1 MKKSLL
7 FFFFLSAMSGWLPGQ
22 APAIQWQNT
31 IGGESYDVMYDVLQ
45 TADGGYLL
53 GGLSR
58 SNTAGDKTEN
68 SQGGNDYW
76 VVKLD
81 AVGNILWQN
90 SLGGD
95 SDDVLNSMQQTP
107 DGGYILGGY
116 SYSGLS
122 GDKTEASLGGAD
134 FWIVKLDA
142 VGNILWQ
149 NAIGGSGQDILY
161 TIQQTTDGGYVV
173 GGQSD
178 SNISGDKTENSQGG
192 TDYWV
197 LKLDAAGNIVWQ
209 NTIGGSFYDELRSMQ
224 QTADGGYILGGWSSS
239 GISGDKTEPNL
250 GSNGDYWVVKLDAS
264 GNILW
269 QNTIGGNANDVLR
282 DLQQTTDG
290 GYILGGYSRSNISGD
305 KTEASLGVEDYWVIK
320 LDASGGIQWQ
330 NTIGGSAEDVLLS
343 LQQTTDGGF
352 IVGGYSASNISGDKT
367 QNGWGS
373 YDYWVLKLNSTGGIL
388 WQRTIGG
395 EDLDQLYA
403 VKQTTDGGYILGGH
417 SRSLISGDKTENGQ
431 NTESTDF
438 WVVKL
443 LTDQPPTLLSL
454 SENTVKIKYHSPV
467 SPSTVNATNLKIWGD
482 ETGARTGSYAVANDT
497 VTFTANAGFRPGE
510 LVHITSK
517 SGLQFTGGFPTTA
530 FSWVRQ
536 SVVTHPTDARFDTI
550 GTGIF
555 LPTAATAYSYEAL
568 MSDVNRDGLQDMVYR
583 YHASYGA
590 ATNILVYLRNGDGT
604 FAAPATYSTAASHSG
619 LRGTPDLNNDG
630 YPDLLLY
637 HNVPSQI
644 HVRLNNGAGGFGAPA
659 FYPVTNFCN
668 GVSAYDLDKDGDL
681 DLVAFAGNSS
691 LSLNTISVLKN
702 NGNGTFAA
710 QVTTNTSVF
719 GTTCLPADL
728 DNDGD
733 FDMIYTSG
741 SPFGSAPTF
750 RVYKNDGTGAL
761 SLHSSQAN
769 PALKTVR
776 TAFDYNGNGNVDM
789 VAMTPNSEIYL
800 SNSGLNYSIN
810 APTTLSAEASWMHS
824 GDLDGDGDLD
834 IFGGN
839 TLNAAQTSWDELPM
853 RYWLNDGS
861 GAFTQ
866 TTSSLVMKLLS
877 YLDLTDYDSDGDLDH
892 IYLKA
897 NGEIGVALNGCDS
910 TTYFADA
917 DGDGFGDAGNTFSS
931 TDCEPPAGFVADST
945 DCDDANAAINPGA
958 TEICDGTDNDCNGL
972 TDDGT
977 GTCLP
982 DANVVGSPTQ
992 VGNPYL
998 DVLNG
1003 ATTTNFDNGTA
1014 FGTVC
1019 ANSGTVTHWF
1029 ALQNL
1034 GNGDLVWSGL
1044 SSDNPNLVAA
1054 HGFSLPVT
1062 LPPNSGATFW
1072 VTFDPSTP
1080 GAHTGTVSVTTD
1092 DSDENPYTFTV
1103 SGLSEQPTNF
1113 YADADGDGFGDAN
1126 NVTLACAAPAGYVAN
1141 ADDCNDASPTSYPG
1155 APELCNDNLDNDCDG
1170 LVDETN
1176 PAVTFTYVKPS
1187 CVGGSNGK
1195 VTANPT
1201 APVSGYSY
1209 IWNTGA
1215 TTRTISNL
1223 SANEYTVTVTKNNT
1237 GCSTVGYAALDDPT
1251 PISIALTITHPKCFG
1266 DATGLVVASAS
1277 GGSGTKTYAWST
1289 GGTGIKIQNLVAGDY
1304 TVTVT
1309 DAKGCTETATATLT
1323 EPTELEMTFTTEIL
1337 SNGKMR
1343 VTLSASGGT
1352 PYTSGSAYKF
1362 CRVSPTGSCGFV
1374 NTNVYSNLIPT
1385 QTYLFRARDKNGCVD
1400 EVAVGGT
1407 TKPAH
1412 ARTSDGTEP
1421 SFEIAPNPHTDKFF
1435 ITKTTE
1441 TDTDLRLQILDL
1453 AGRVVAEKVWPAA
1466 SDVLEIQTGDW
1477 PAGVFF
1483 VKILGA
1489 NGTMHQTLRGVK
1501 TD

>member
-7 FFFFLSAMSGWLPGQ
+7 FLFFLSAMSGWLSGQ

-31 IGGESYDVMYDVLQ
+31 IGGESYDVMHDVLQ

-53 GGLSR
+53 GGDSR

-68 SQGGNDYW
+68 SQGGYDYW

-95 SDDVLNSMQQTP
+95 TDDFLNSMQQTP

-142 VGNILWQ
+142 TGNILWQ

-161 TIQQTTDGGYVV
+161 AIQQTTDGGYVV

-209 NTIGGSFYDELRSMQ
+209 NTIGGSFYDEMRSMQ

-250 GSNGDYWVVKLDAS
+250 GSDGDYWVVKLDAS

-290 GYILGGYSRSNISGD
+290 GYILGGYSRSNISGN
-305 KTEASLGVEDYWVIK
+305 KTEASLGVEDYWVVK

-330 NTIGGSAEDVLLS
+330 NTIGGSLADVLLS
-343 LQQTTDGGF
+343 LQQTTDGGY
-352 IVGGYSASNISGDKT
+352 IVGGYSRSNVSGDKT
-367 QNGWGS
+367 QNTWGLN
-373 YDYWVLKLNSTGGIL
+373 DYWVLKLDVSGNIL
-388 WQRTIGG
+388 WQRDIGG
-395 EDLDQLYA
+395 QDLDELYA

-482 ETGARTGSYAVANDT
+482 ETGARTGTYAVANDT
-497 VTFTANAGFRPGE
+497 VTFTANTDFRPGE

-517 SGLQFTGGFPTTA
+517 SGVQFVGGFPTTA

-568 MSDVNRDGLQDMVYR
+568 MSDVNRDGLQDIIHR

-590 ATNILVYLRNGDGT
+590 ATNVLVYLRNGDGT

-681 DLVAFAGNSS
+681 DLVAFAGNAS

-733 FDMIYTSG
+733 FDMTYTSG

-776 TAFDYNGNGNVDM
+776 TAFDYDGNGHVDM

-800 SNSGLNYSIN
+800 SNSGLNYSVN

-853 RYWLNDGS
+853 RHWLNDGS

-866 TTSSLVMKLLS
+866 TTSSLVMKFLS
-877 YLDLTDYDSDGDLDH
+877 YLDLSDYDSDGDLDH

-897 NGEIGVALNGCDS
+897 NGEIGIAINECNP

-917 DGDGFGDAGNTFSS
+917 DGDGFGDAGNTVLS
-931 TDCEPPAGFVADST
+931 TDCEPPAGFVTDTT
-945 DCDDANAAINPGA
+945 DCDDTSPAN
-958 TEICDGTDNDCNGL
+958 
-972 TDDGT
+972 
-977 GTCLP
+977 
-982 DANVVGSPTQ
+982 
-992 VGNPYL
+992 
-998 DVLNG
+998 
-1003 ATTTNFDNGTA
+1003 
-1014 FGTVC
+1014 
-1019 ANSGTVTHWF
+1019 
-1029 ALQNL
+1029 
-1034 GNGDLVWSGL
+1034 
-1044 SSDNPNLVAA
+1044 
-1054 HGFSLPVT
+1054 
-1062 LPPNSGATFW
+1062 
-1072 VTFDPSTP
+1072 
-1080 GAHTGTVSVTTD
+1080 
-1092 DSDENPYTFTV
+1092 
-1103 SGLSEQPTNF
+1103 
-1113 YADADGDGFGDAN
+1113 
-1126 NVTLACAAPAGYVAN
+1126 
-1141 ADDCNDASPTSYPG
+1141 YPG
-1155 APELCNDNLDNDCDG
+1155 ASEICNDNLDNDCDG
-1170 LVDETN
+1170 LVDETD
-1176 PAVTFTYVKPS
+1176 PTVTFTYVKPS
-1187 CVGGSNGK
+1187 CVGGANGK

-1209 IWNTGA
+1209 LWNTGA

-1289 GGTGIKIQNLVAGDY
+1289 GGTGIKIQNLVAGNY

-1309 DAKGCTETATATLT
+1309 DAKGCTETATASLT
-1323 EPTELEMTFTTEIL
+1323 EPTELELTFSTQIL

-1362 CRVSPTGSCGFV
+1362 CKVSPTGSCGFV
-1374 NTNVYSNLIPT
+1374 SNNVYSNLIPT

-1400 EVAVGGT
+1400 EVVVGGT
-1407 TKPAH
+1407 TKPAKT
-1412 ARTSDGTEP
+1412 RTSDGTELG
-1421 SFEIAPNPHTDKFF
+1421 FEIAPNPHTDKFF

-1441 TDTDLRLQILDL
+1441 ADTDLRLQILDL
-1453 AGRVVAEKVWPAA
+1453 TGCIVAEKVWPIGSGA
-1466 SDVLEIQTGDW
+1466 LEIQTSDW
-1477 PAGVFF
+1477 SAGVFF
-1483 VKILGA
+1483 LKILGT
-1489 NGTMHQTLRGVK
+1489 NGAAVQVLRSVK